1 MLVVETL
8 PHASII
14 DMVKSSLRGGNCS
27 CKQWFDCHHKL
38 YTVSTVIT

>member
-27 CKQWFDCHHKL
+27 YIYRFDRHHKL